1 MIRKSVKQL
10 PEQVQRVL
18 KEANASPNKGNYT
31 TYNHYK
37 NLLVTMG
44 LSPEDYQEAVR
55 CLADVLRV

>member
-18 KEANASPNKGNYT
+18 KEANASSNKGNYT

-55 CLADVLRV
+55 RLADVLRV